1 MSCVI
6 IPWREDFYCLPREI
20 FFPAERV
27 KKDRAHPIFGVIYI
41 QGDISRQL
49 APKGLLSTAQGTA
62 LGIRKLRTMRPVRAA
77 LTFLFFYSCPYR
89 ARWLFISVYPGR
101 CPGLWMTLGFQLAEW
116 RIHNNIVNT
125 GLWMTL
131 GFQPVQAMED
141 IGLSCLGKRQSRAQP
156 VSPFLYYIY
165 HSIFRMKL
173 KNLSLH
179 IPHETKKTQQFQF
192 IAISCNLCRYFRPKP
207 IHFIDASTLIST
219 CFFRQ

>member
-6 IPWREDFYCLPREI
+6 IPCREDFYSLPKEI

-49 APKGLLSTAQGTA
+49 APKGQLSTAQGTA
-62 LGIRKLRTMRPVRAA
+62 LGIRKLRTMRPAVRAA
-77 LTFLFFYSCPYR
+77 LTFLCFFTVALTR

-101 CPGLWMTLGFQLAEW
+101 CPGLWMTLGFQ
-116 RIHNNIVNT
+116 
-125 GLWMTL
+125 
-131 GFQPVQAMED
+131 PVQAMKD

-156 VSPFLYYIY
+156 VSPIY
-165 HSIFRMKL
+165 
-173 KNLSLH
+173 
-179 IPHETKKTQQFQF
+179 
-192 IAISCNLCRYFRPKP
+192 
-207 IHFIDASTLIST
+207 ASTLIST

>member
-1 MSCVI
+1 MSCVT
-6 IPWREDFYCLPREI
+6 IPCRENFYSLPREI

-41 QGDISRQL
+41 QRDISRQL
-49 APKGLLSTAQGTA
+49 APKGQLSTAQGTA
-62 LGIRKLRTMRPVRAA
+62 LGIRYLRTMRPAKGSSNVP
-77 LTFLFFYSCPYR
+77 LFFYSCPYR

-101 CPGLWMTLGFQLAEW
+101 CP
-116 RIHNNIVNT
+116 

-156 VSPFLYYIY
+156 VSPILYYIY

-173 KNLSLH
+173 KNLPLH
-179 IPHETKKTQQFQF
+179 IPHETKKSITPYS
-192 IAISCNLCRYFRPKP
+192 A
-207 IHFIDASTLIST
+207 
-219 CFFRQ
+219 

>member
-6 IPWREDFYCLPREI
+6 IPCREDFYCLPREI

-89 ARWLFISVYPGR
+89 A
-101 CPGLWMTLGFQLAEW
+101 
-116 RIHNNIVNT
+116 T
-125 GLWMTL
+125 GYRPK
-131 GFQPVQAMED
+131 QPRAMPWAMDD
-141 IGLSCLGKRQSRAQP
+141 IGLSARTGYGRYWAFLLRQAAKPSAARQP
-156 VSPFLYYIY
+156 HFVLHLP
-165 HSIFRMKL
+165 
-173 KNLSLH
+173 LH
-179 IPHETKKTQQFQF
+179 IPHETKK
-192 IAISCNLCRYFRPKP
+192 
-207 IHFIDASTLIST
+207 STTPYSA
-219 CFFRQ
+219 